1 LDKYCWGRTLSW
13 WAVRRLEWQIRL
25 VYMTS
30 VGLKPGRQGRAH
42 RLFASSQKHVIAA
55 RVLAIDIDRNHT
67 QNKHLQS

>member
-30 VGLKPGRQGRAH
+30 VGLKPGRAGPI
-42 RLFASSQKHVIAA
+42 ASSQKHVIAA